1 MISVI
6 TTWLLNQGFVMILGF
21 ASKAI
26 TDYLA
31 DQRHEDELRETAKL
45 QEHNRQLE
53 DALRVEHQL
62 AEEAAKRVSED
73 DALKRLEA
81 GTA

>member
-1 MISVI
+1 VI
-6 TTWLLNQGFVMILGF
+6 EILTGWLLTQGVPMILGF
-21 ASKAI
+21 ALNALTQYI
-26 TDYLA
+26 TAQQHDTDVGERA
-31 DQRHEDELRETAKL
+31 RL

-53 DALRVEHQL
+53 EAVRVEHQL